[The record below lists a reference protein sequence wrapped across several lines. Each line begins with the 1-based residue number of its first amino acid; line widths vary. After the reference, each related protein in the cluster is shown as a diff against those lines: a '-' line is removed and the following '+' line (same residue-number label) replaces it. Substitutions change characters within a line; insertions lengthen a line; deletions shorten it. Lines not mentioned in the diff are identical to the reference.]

1 MLNGKVLDTGQKDS
15 TISRGFIL
23 SSNPIPDTKSQNYFV
38 SEGRGTVG
46 TFSESFEIGNL
57 HKHSLYFRT
66 FAKNIKGISYGET
79 FHVVLNEEKKMF
91 SWAEVTSE
99 SSIDGW
105 WRSSWFGTF
114 YAPNDT
120 GWILHEDL
128 SWIFILAQPNNRGVW
143 LWKSDLG
150 WLWTNKS
157 SFGYLFSHSSQSWFY
172 LHGSTKSDLLL
183 FDYDNRN
190 WLVLKK
196 I

>member
-1 MLNGKVLDTGQKDS
+1 MRVL
-15 TISRGFIL
+15 
-23 SSNPIPDTKSQNYFV
+23 KS
-38 SEGRGTVG
+38 
-46 TFSESFEIGNL
+46 EICIYTHYIFGL
-57 HKHSLYFRT
+57 

-114 YAPNDT
+114 YANDT

-143 LWKSDLG
+143 LLG

-157 SFGYLFSHSSQSWFY
+157 SFGHLFLILPNLGFIFMVQQSLIFFFLTTITGIGLY
-172 LHGSTKSDLLL
+172 
-183 FDYDNRN
+183 
-190 WLVLKK
+190 
-196 I
+196 